1 VAARELLVIVG
12 PTASGKTDLA
22 LRLAQRHDAEIVSAD
37 SVQVYRRFEIG
48 TGKPTKE
55 QRAQAPFHL
64 VDIVEPLEAMDAAR
78 WALLAERAIDEIES
92 RKKLP
97 IVCGGTFLWV
107 RALLFGLAP
116 APPADEALRA
126 RYRERVRKEGR
137 AALHAELARV
147 DGDSAARLA
156 PNDFVRVSRALEVF
170 ELTGIPLSRWH
181 REHGF
186 REPRFTA
193 RLLGIRHPRDGL
205 DRRIAERA
213 ERMLAAGW
221 IDEVRKLLAE
231 GFRTA
236 RAMGSVG
243 YKQILEALDAGAAI
257 DEKLLA
263 EQIVRATRVFARRQ
277 RTWLRDE
284 PVAWLSPEQ
293 AARGEAVPGLALG

>member
-22 LRLAQRHDAEIVSAD
+22 VRLAERHGAEIVSAD
-37 SVQVYRRFEIG
+37 SVQVYRRFELG
-48 TGKPTKE
+48 TGKPTGE
-55 QRAQAPFHL
+55 QRARVNFHL
-64 VDIVEPLEAMDAAR
+64 VDIVEPLEPMDAAR
-78 WALLAERAIDEIES
+78 WATLAERTVDEIEA
-92 RKKLP
+92 KNKLA

-116 APPADEALRA
+116 APPADDALRA
-126 RYRERVRKEGR
+126 RHQERVRKEGR
-137 AALHAELARV
+137 ASLYAELTRL
-147 DGDSAARLA
+147 DPESAARLA

-181 REHGF
+181 AQHGF
-186 REPRFTA
+186 REPRFKA

-213 ERMLAAGW
+213 EQMLAAGW
-221 IDEVRKLLAE
+221 VDEVQRLLDE
-231 GFRTA
+231 GFASA

-243 YKQILEALDAGAAI
+243 YKQIAEAIRAGGSI
-257 DEKLLA
+257 EEQKLRD
-263 EQIVRATRVFARRQ
+263 QIVRATKVFARRQ

-293 AARGEAVPGLALG
+293 AARGEAVPGLR